1 MVNIHNNYPSLR
13 LYPCFC
19 IPAFVIA
26 VKMTHNSYYKS
37 VFPVEINF
45 DDARDAWMAN
55 KRKLANGM
63 YRYICCATTKTGK
76 QCSRT
81 PEPNSEVC
89 LIHRK
94 KNKPTPSAKIPSFLS
109 QIYGLLRQTISTDDR
124 LVLILDVIDE
134 TILIRT
140 TPITRGSFDQLYG
153 MLDYYKSLYDISDDI
168 EKNGL
173 PTDIGHLMLCLQL
186 MLSFL
191 DGMGELTK
199 LETKRLNVRRIQ
211 CRILEFNG
219 YDPLKY
225 MHITS
230 ARWVATSNVMKD
242 HIISMML
249 YLFEQLESR

>member
-1 MVNIHNNYPSLR
+1 
-13 LYPCFC
+13 
-19 IPAFVIA
+19 
-26 VKMTHNSYYKS
+26 MTHNSYSKS
-37 VFPVEINF
+37 IFPVEMNF
-45 DDARDAWMAN
+45 DEAHDAWMTN

-81 PEPNSEVC
+81 PEPNSDLC
-89 LIHRK
+89 LLHRK
-94 KNKPTPSAKIPSFLS
+94 KTKPIPTAKNPSFLS
-109 QIYGLLRQTISTDDR
+109 QIYGLLRQTVYTNER
-124 LVLILDVIDE
+124 LAPILDVIDE

-140 TPITRGSFDQLYG
+140 TPTMRGSFDQLHD
-153 MLDYYKSLYDISDDI
+153 MLDYYNSLYDITNDI

-173 PTDIGHLMLCLQL
+173 NSDISHLMLCLQL
-186 MLSFL
+186 ILSFL
-191 DGMGELTK
+191 DGMEELTK

-225 MHITS
+225 IHITS
-230 ARWVATSNVMKD
+230 AKWVATSNVMKD

-249 YLFEQLESR
+249 YLFEKLDSND